1 MARRNK
7 NFNNNKYRKVIQG
20 FAVGT
25 FVILLALLSFILVSG
40 FNASPDLSLARTY
53 ALQTQR
59 ALNATPT
66 ATPFQPNGSPTNGE
80 PTQQNPILTPQP
92 GTTEAVRTPTPGQTQ
107 TPEPTNTPTQTLKKP
122 EGQVNILLLGSDIRP
137 DDGGFRTD
145 SIIWVSLNPKG
156 EFVSAISFPR
166 DLYVLIPGLG
176 YNRINVAFQNGG
188 FDMLAA
194 TFEANFGVRPDYYAL
209 IDFNGFK
216 TIINNL
222 GGIDVYAE
230 KQLTDSCEKWM
241 NESGT
246 CSVGPGLIHMDG
258 ETALWYARSRYSSS
272 DIDRARRAQEVI
284 KAIFNRLMSLDAVL
298 RAPELYNAYT
308 NYVQTD
314 VTLKTVTSM
323 LPLASKIKSNGDIR
337 NYVIGYDHAYAWMTP
352 NGAQVLV
359 PDTDAIRDVMIEAL
373 QMFRGN

>member
-1 MARRNK
+1 MRVGHMSRRTKYPHIGN
-7 NFNNNKYRKVIQG
+7 YRKILQVVAVI
-20 FAVGT
+20 T
-25 FVILLALLSFILVSG
+25 FVFLLALLSFILVSG
-40 FNASPDLSLARTY
+40 FNADPDLSLAQYY
-53 ALQTQR
+53 AQQTQR

-66 ATPFQPNGSPTNGE
+66 ATPFQPTGDPGTAQ
-80 PTQQNPILTPQP
+80 PTQP
-92 GTTEAVRTPTPGQTQ
+92 GPTEVVK
-107 TPEPTNTPTQTLKKP
+107 TPEPGSTEQVQPTNTPTKTLKKP
-122 EGQVNILLLGSDIRP
+122 DGQVNILLLGSDVRP

-188 FDMLAA
+188 FDMLAN
-194 TFEANFGVRPDYYAL
+194 TFEANFGVRPDFYAL

-230 KQLTDSCEKWM
+230 KNLTDHCEKWM
-241 NESGT
+241 NKTGT

-258 ETALWYARSRYSSS
+258 ETALWYARSRYSTS
-272 DIDRARRAQEVI
+272 DIDRGRRSQEVI
-284 KAIFNRLMSLDAVL
+284 KAIFNRLMSFDVIL
-298 RAPELYNAYT
+298 RAPELYNSYT
-308 NYVQTD
+308 KYVQTD
-314 VTLKTVTSM
+314 ITLKTVTSM
-323 LPLASKIKSNGDIR
+323 LSLASKIKENGDIR
-337 NYVIGYDHAYAWMTP
+337 NYVIGYDQAYAWMTP

-359 PDTDAIRDVMIEAL
+359 PDNEAIQDVMIEAL
-373 QMFRGN
+373 QMVLSD